1 MHTPTILPVILSGGS
16 GTRLWPLSRKSY
28 PKQLIPLLDQH
39 SLLQNTAKRLSCL
52 DGFAYDPLMICNH
65 EHRFLVAEQLREIN
79 IKSSDIIL
87 EPVGRNTTAA
97 IATAALYAK
106 DKNIKMILVLPA
118 DHHIEN
124 SQAFCDA
131 VKDAVK
137 FAEDEYLMTFGI
149 TPDKPNTGYG
159 YLQKGEDLDKNIFE
173 VKQFVEKPDLELA
186 KQYCDSGNYFWN
198 SGMFL
203 FSVDKILDELKKF
216 APESL
221 KAAELAFSKQTKD
234 LDFIRLDEISFAKAK
249 NTCFVVKLN
258 LGPSLELA
266 ITIPS

>member
-1 MHTPTILPVILSGGS
+1 MHNSSILPVILSGGS

-28 PKQLIPLLDQH
+28 PKQLIPLLDKY

-106 DKNIKMILVLPA
+106 DIDINMILVLPA

-124 SQAFCDA
+124 SH
-131 VKDAVK
+131 
-137 FAEDEYLMTFGI
+137 L
-149 TPDKPNTGYG
+149 
-159 YLQKGEDLDKNIFE
+159 
-173 VKQFVEKPDLELA
+173 
-186 KQYCDSGNYFWN
+186 
-198 SGMFL
+198 
-203 FSVDKILDELKKF
+203 IL
-216 APESL
+216 
-221 KAAELAFSKQTKD
+221 
-234 LDFIRLDEISFAKAK
+234 
-249 NTCFVVKLN
+249 
-258 LGPSLELA
+258 
-266 ITIPS
+266 